1 MVNSVTTA
9 RVAMSQAPLPSN
21 EALRIEA
28 LRQYHILDTAPEP
41 AFEDLVR
48 LTAQICGTPTALI
61 SLIDRDRQWLKAKFG
76 WSKGTLHRQL
86 AFCAHGILCNGLFIV
101 GDTLEDSRFAEHPLV
116 IGPPY
121 IRFYAGVPLMTGDGL
136 ALGMLCVMDYTPR
149 EFSLEQQAMLETL
162 GRQVMA
168 LMDSRRQL
176 RQMET
181 TQAHLHNFLDRAN
194 VLIQSVRLSDGKLIS
209 VNQTWRCTL
218 GYSDAEVSEMSLWD
232 VLHPESRQPWLL
244 EKLRQGEAIDG
255 IELIFVSKNG
265 DAVWVEGNID
275 CRVEAGQPL
284 SRWIFRNVTS
294 RKYRQIFERTDEGL
308 FQVTLDGRFCT
319 ANGALARIF
328 GYDSPEQFLE
338 CVENLSQ
345 LYAETNFWPKCLEQ
359 LKIEGELRQQEVLA
373 WRNGSEIWVS
383 QTLLLR
389 RDAAGRPVGVEGF
402 VRDITTRKQSE
413 ATIQMAKELL
423 QTVLDAV
430 PGAVSLINSN
440 FRYLGVN
447 RHLAAIYNMP
457 QEAFVN
463 REVGFHQS
471 KFGQFV
477 REFFA
482 SSVSEA
488 SLEIDAEVEGSPSHA
503 VLAKKWNWL
512 GDEAAVFV
520 GIDITQRKRAEAALQ
535 AELEERQRIQAALE
549 AELEEAAKYV
559 RSLLPAP
566 MTWPVGID
574 WLFIP
579 SKKLGGDS
587 FGYDWLDQDHLAI
600 YLIDVSGHGLGSALL
615 SVSVLNL
622 LRSGSGLQTNY
633 YWPSDVLEAL
643 NQTFQMDKHGN
654 MYFTIW
660 YGVYN
665 RLTKRLIYA
674 SAGHPPAVLI
684 GKNQACKAELQEL
697 RTCGCLPIG
706 MLPNVKYTNAQCEV
720 EPGSSLYIFSDG
732 IYEFQHPDGVV
743 WSYDIFIDWLAS
755 RRLEKEISLNE
766 FLSDVQSDNAKD
778 SFDDDVSWLQVS
790 F

>member
-21 EALRIEA
+21 EALRIET
-28 LRQYHILDTAPEP
+28 LRQYHILDTAPESS
-41 AFEDLVR
+41 FDDLVR
-48 LTAQICGTPTALI
+48 LAAQICATPTALM
-61 SLIDRDRQWLKAKFG
+61 SLIDTERQWLKAKFG
-76 WSKGTLHRQL
+76 WSKGSMRRQL
-86 AFCAHGILCNGLFIV
+86 AFCSHGILSNDLFIIR
-101 GDTLEDSRFAEHPLV
+101 DALQDSVFAEHPLV

-121 IRFYAGVPLMTGDGL
+121 VRFYAGVPLITGDGL
-136 ALGMLCVMDYTPR
+136 SLGMLCVIDYKPR
-149 EFSLEQQAMLETL
+149 ELGSQQQEMLKML

-194 VLIQSVRLSDGKLIS
+194 VVIQSVRLSDGKLMS
-209 VNQTWRCTL
+209 VNQTWRSTL
-218 GYSDAEVSEMSLWD
+218 GYDDAEIEKMWLWD
-232 VLHPESRQPWLL
+232 VLHPESRQLWLL
-244 EKLRQGEAIDG
+244 EKLRQGKTIEG

-275 CRVEAGQPL
+275 CRVEAGERL

-294 RKYRQIFERTDEGL
+294 RKYRQILERTDEGL
-308 FQVTLDGRFCT
+308 FQVTLDGQFCT
-319 ANGALARIF
+319 ANTALSRIF
-328 GYDSPEQFLE
+328 GYESPKQFLE
-338 CVENLSQ
+338 CVENISQ
-345 LYAETNFWPKCLEQ
+345 LYAETSFWQNCIKQLE
-359 LKIEGELRQQEVLA
+359 IEGELRQQEVLA
-373 WRNGSEIWVS
+373 WRNGCEIWVS
-383 QTLLLR
+383 QTLILR
-389 RDAAGRPVGVEGF
+389 LDSSGRPVGVEGF
-402 VRDITTRKQSE
+402 VRDVTTRKQSE

-430 PGAVSLINSN
+430 PGAVSLISSN
-440 FRYLGVN
+440 MRYLGVN
-447 RHLAAIYNMP
+447 RHLATIYNMP

-477 REFFA
+477 KEFFA
-482 SSVSEA
+482 SSASEA

-535 AELEERQRIQAALE
+535 AELQQRQLIQAALE

-559 RSLLPAP
+559 RSLLPRP
-566 MTWPVGID
+566 MRGPVAID

-587 FGYDWLDQDHLAI
+587 FGYDWLDRDHLAV

-633 YWPSDVLEAL
+633 YSPSDVLEAL

-665 RLTKRLIYA
+665 RLTNRLIYS

-684 GKNQACKAELQEL
+684 AKDNGNFTGLQEL
-697 RTCGCLPIG
+697 RIPGCLPIG
-706 MLPNVKYTNAQCEV
+706 LLPNVNYTNAECEV
-720 EPGSSLYIFSDG
+720 APGSSLYIFSDG
-732 IYEFQHPDGVV
+732 IYEFEHPDGVV
-743 WSYDIFIDWLAS
+743 WSFDIFINWLQS
-755 RRLEKEISLNE
+755 RSLEKEITLNE
-766 FLSDVQSDNAKD
+766 FLTEVQNDNTKET
-778 SFDDDVSWLQVS
+778 FDDDVSWLQIS

>member
-1 MVNSVTTA
+1 
-9 RVAMSQAPLPSN
+9 MSQTPLPSK

-28 LRQYHILDTAPEP
+28 LRHYHILDTAPEP
-41 AFEDLVR
+41 AFDDLVR
-48 LTAQICGTPTALI
+48 LAAQICSTPTAQI
-61 SLIDRDRQWLKAKFG
+61 SLIDTDRQWLKAKFG
-76 WSKGTLHRQL
+76 WSKGCMRRQF

-101 GDTLEDSRFAEHPLV
+101 GDALQDSRFAAHPLV

-136 ALGMLCVMDYTPR
+136 ALGMLCVIDYKPR
-149 EFSLEQQAMLETL
+149 ELSLEQQEMLQTL
-162 GRQVMA
+162 GRQVMT
-168 LMDSRRQL
+168 LMESRRQL

-194 VLIQSVRLSDGKLIS
+194 VLIQSVRLSDGKLMS

-218 GYSDAEVSEMSLWD
+218 GYSDAEIDEMWLWD
-232 VLHPESRQPWLL
+232 VLHPESRQLWLL
-244 EKLRQGEAIDG
+244 EKLRQGQAIEG
-255 IELIFVSKNG
+255 IELIFLSKNG

-294 RKYRQIFERTDEGL
+294 RKYRQIFERSDEGL

-319 ANGALARIF
+319 ANAALARIF
-328 GYDSPEQFLE
+328 GYDSPEQFLQ
-338 CVENLSQ
+338 CVENIGQ
-345 LYAETNFWPKCLEQ
+345 LYAETNLWKKCLQQ
-359 LKIEGELRQQEVLA
+359 LEIEKELRQEEVMA

-383 QTLLLR
+383 QTLVLR
-389 RDAAGRPVGVEGF
+389 QDVNGRSVGVEGF
-402 VRDITTRKQSE
+402 VRDVTTRKQSE
-413 ATIQMAKELL
+413 VTIQMAKELL

-430 PGAVSLINSN
+430 PGAVSLISSN

-447 RHLAAIYNMP
+447 RHLATIYNMP
-457 QEAFVN
+457 QEDFVN

-477 REFFA
+477 RDFFA
-482 SSVSEA
+482 SSASEA

-520 GIDITQRKRAEAALQ
+520 GIDITQRKLAEAALQ
-535 AELEERQRIQAALE
+535 AELEERERIQAALE

-566 MTWPVGID
+566 MRGPVGID
-574 WLFIP
+574 WLFLP

-587 FGYDWLDQDHLAI
+587 FGYDWLDRDHLAI

-654 MYFTIW
+654 MYLTIW

-665 RLTKRLIYA
+665 RLTNRLIYA

-684 GKNQACKAELQEL
+684 SENQGEKGKLQEL
-697 RTCGCLPIG
+697 RSPGCLPIG
-706 MLPNVKYTNAQCEV
+706 MLPNVEYTNAECEV
-720 EPGSSLYIFSDG
+720 EPGSTLYIFSDG
-732 IYEFQHPDGVV
+732 IYEFPHPDGRI
-743 WSYDIFIDWLAS
+743 WSFDIFINWLGS
-755 RRLEKEISLNE
+755 RCLENEINLDE
-766 FLSDVQSDNAKD
+766 FLSEVRSANGKD
-778 SFDDDVSWLQVS
+778 TFDDDVSWLQIS